1 MMERKKITHQTLD
14 DYNNIEGKR
23 QSNQHTI
30 TNQTKNQK
38 KKQLKIAQNNN
49 LFFFSLTHFP

>member
-1 MMERKKITHQTLD
+1 MMERKEITHQTLN

-30 TNQTKNQK
+30 TNQTQK
-38 KKQLKIAQNNN
+38 KEEKKTKNSSKQ
-49 LFFFSLTHFP
+49 